1 MTKGERVMGRMAVAL
16 RIAAVVLAVA
26 APMSTG
32 CRKQSACDAY
42 YERYAACIAKM
53 GPAARAAAAA
63 SLERERERLRAAEHD
78 DASREQAA
86 AACQASLRAIESTC
100 R

>member
-1 MTKGERVMGRMAVAL
+1 MTSSKISRAL
-16 RIAAVVLAVA
+16 RIGLWLVVVAV
-26 APMSTG
+26 PMSTG

-63 SLERERERLRAAEHD
+63 NLERERERLRAAEHD
-78 DASREQAA
+78 DASRAQAT
-86 AACQASLRAIESTC
+86 AACQASLQAIQSTC